1 MPQFPFSLLG
11 IHLTCLGKF
20 SLFCLFLI
28 SLVFSLK
35 ELWLTLFL
43 SSLISLALLAYQS
56 VFLLKMAFL
65 SFNDLQNT
73 KTLKLTQNIRK

>member
-1 MPQFPFSLLG
+1 
-11 IHLTCLGKF
+11 
-20 SLFCLFLI
+20 
-28 SLVFSLK
+28 
-35 ELWLTLFL
+35 
-43 SSLISLALLAYQS
+43 LISLALLAYQS